1 MSRPEAGGQA
11 LSHLRLRREADGY
24 YHPRT
29 EAELQSLVLY
39 ARARGET
46 VRVRGSLHSIP
57 AAIHSDGHLARS
69 GRDIDVSLDRYTRVT
84 FDDARRRVTVQAGCR
99 LGDDPGDPTGLATF
113 EASLVAQLEARGW
126 ALPDLGGV
134 THQTVSGF
142 LMTGSCGGTVR
153 FSNEDAVVAFRFI
166 DGEGTI
172 REVER
177 DRDALFDAFACS
189 MGLLGIVS
197 TVTFACIERY
207 DLVGRATVTSD
218 DAWPTRLSGPGP
230 SPLESFFRKTDY
242 ARLMW
247 WPQAGVERV
256 VTWQARR
263 MQSADYTH
271 QTGPSGALRPRPYD
285 QLGTGLS
292 HPRLRDGAS
301 QLAQWVGGKA
311 FDAMARARSFARRIE
326 RRAPA
331 TARLVGPMRSMFTAH
346 VLPRVLGQ
354 FVPLDPEGQPFWDS
368 WWHGLPM
375 DNQMSESS
383 LPTSFTEI
391 WVPLEATHDVM
402 ASLRAHFR
410 TGGFAATGAFLFEIY
425 AARASRYWMHPG
437 QGRDSLRID
446 VFWFDRNG
454 DDPVTTFFPQF
465 WELLAPF
472 GYRLHWGKYLPHDGG
487 ARYLKEQYPRWN
499 DFLRARAELDPQGI
513 FLNTHFR
520 RALAI

>member
-1 MSRPEAGGQA
+1 MDGPTP
-11 LSHLRLRREADGY
+11 READGY
-24 YHPRT
+24 YHPRS
-29 EAELQSLVLY
+29 EPELQSLVRL
-39 ARARGET
+39 ARARGASL
-46 VRVRGSLHSIP
+46 RVRGSLHSIP
-57 AAIHSDGHLARS
+57 GAIHTDGRLAGT
-69 GRDIDVSLDRYTRVT
+69 GRDIDVSLDRYTCVT

-113 EASLVAQLEARGW
+113 QASLVAQLDARGW

-153 FSNEDAVVAFRFI
+153 YSNEDAVVAFRFI
-166 DGEGTI
+166 DGEGNI
-172 REVER
+172 CEVER
-177 DRDALFDAFACS
+177 DRDDLFDAFACS
-189 MGLLGIVS
+189 MGLLGVVS
-197 TVTFACIERY
+197 TVTFACVDRY

-218 DAWPTRLSGPGP
+218 DAWPTRLSGPGT
-230 SPLESFFRKTDY
+230 SPLESFFRETDY

-256 VTWQARR
+256 VTWQARL
-263 MQSADYTH
+263 MTDADYTH
-271 QTGPSGALRPRPYD
+271 ETGPRGALRPRPYD
-285 QLGTGLS
+285 QIGTGLT

-301 QLAQWVGGKA
+301 QVVQWMGGKA
-311 FDAMARARSFARRIE
+311 FDAMARARHLARRIE

-331 TARLVGPMRSMFTAH
+331 TARLVGPLRSAFTSH
-346 VLPRVLGQ
+346 VLPRILGQ
-354 FVPLDPEGQPFWDS
+354 FVPLDTEGQRFWDT

-391 WVPLEATHDVM
+391 WVPLEATHEVM
-402 ASLRAHFR
+402 SSLRAHFR
-410 TGGFAATGAFLFEIY
+410 KGGFSATGAFLFEIY

-437 QGRDSLRID
+437 HGRDSLRID

-454 DDPVTTFFPQF
+454 EDPVTTFFPQF

-472 GYRLHWGKYLPHDGG
+472 GYRLHWGKYLPADGG
-487 ARYLKEQYPRWN
+487 ASYLRKQYPRWD
-499 DFLRARAELDPQGI
+499 DFLRARTALDPGDV
-513 FLNTHFR
+513 FLNAHFR
-520 RALAI
+520 KALGL